1 MRRVI
6 LKEAHAPYT
15 LAIEEEA
22 LSQEPFILERDG
34 KSVAVVIPI
43 TEYEAFRAWR
53 EGRGR
58 EGKRRKDLEAFE
70 RERQAFERLKPELLR
85 THRGQWVAIYQ
96 GEVVEVGHDRSQ
108 VLDRV
113 YDRFGYVPVY
123 VQQVEERQRIYKL
136 PHRIERWQAVVR
148 G

>member
-1 MRRVI
+1 MRRVV

-15 LAIEEEA
+15 LTIEEEA
-22 LSQEPFILERDG
+22 LSQESFILERDG
-34 KSVAVVIPI
+34 EAVAAVIPI
-43 TEYEAFRAWR
+43 TEYQAFRVWR
-53 EGRGR
+53 EARWR
-58 EGKRRKDLEAFE
+58 DEKQRKDLEAFE

-96 GEVVEVGHDRSQ
+96 GEVAEAAWDRSQ
-108 VLDRV
+108 VLDSV

-123 VQQVEERQRIYKL
+123 VQQVEERPRVYKL
-136 PHRIERWQAVVR
+136 PHRKVA